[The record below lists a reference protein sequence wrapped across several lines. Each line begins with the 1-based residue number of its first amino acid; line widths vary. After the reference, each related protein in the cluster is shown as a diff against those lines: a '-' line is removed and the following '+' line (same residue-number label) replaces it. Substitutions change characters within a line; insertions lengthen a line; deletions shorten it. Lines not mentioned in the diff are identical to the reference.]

1 MYPSLKYRT
10 DIEEGI
16 GLSLNA
22 DAHTGST
29 GEEEKRAGNIRML
42 QQLALSQLNMEQ
54 LAFHRLFF
62 YTESVKLHDLSTSL
76 MAFIEISEYLG
87 NS

>member
-1 MYPSLKYRT
+1 MYPSLKYRA
-10 DIEEGI
+10 DIEQGI

-42 QQLALSQLNMEQ
+42 QQLALSQ
-54 LAFHRLFF
+54 
-62 YTESVKLHDLSTSL
+62 
-76 MAFIEISEYLG
+76 
-87 NS
+87 

>member
-1 MYPSLKYRT
+1 MMHGIRISRKRYIPFLICKAGQPSASKFESNR

-42 QQLALSQLNMEQ
+42 QQLALSQ
-54 LAFHRLFF
+54 
-62 YTESVKLHDLSTSL
+62 
-76 MAFIEISEYLG
+76 
-87 NS
+87 

>member
-1 MYPSLKYRT
+1 
-10 DIEEGI
+10 
-16 GLSLNA
+16 
-22 DAHTGST
+22 
-29 GEEEKRAGNIRML
+29 
-42 QQLALSQLNMEQ
+42 MEQ

>member
-1 MYPSLKYRT
+1 MYPSLKYRA

-29 GEEEKRAGNIRML
+29 GEEEKRAENIRM
-42 QQLALSQLNMEQ
+42 

-76 MAFIEISEYLG
+76 MSFIEISEH
-87 NS
+87 

>member
-1 MYPSLKYRT
+1 MMHGIRISRKRYIPFLICKAGQPSASKDEKNRDFVYPSLKYRT

-42 QQLALSQLNMEQ
+42 QQLALSQ
-54 LAFHRLFF
+54 
-62 YTESVKLHDLSTSL
+62 
-76 MAFIEISEYLG
+76 
-87 NS
+87 